1 MRACDEYVGRRPQR
15 TLTDDARRA
24 HAQPR
29 FDHTGEFEYHVV
41 PVDDD
46 VSEPLLAVFA
56 ECFDFIDRG
65 LAGGRTVLVH
75 WCADMRTHCAGSFLL
90 RFTRKLHHI
99 CVCACGAMWA
109 PELIP
114 RVIRAVFDL
123 DLFDRRGTSGHLPM
137 CSGWCPC
144 LCVIL

>member
-1 MRACDEYVGRRPQR
+1 MRRVGRRPQR

-75 WCADMRTHCAGSFLL
+75 WCAAMRTHCAGSCDSDRCHTHVALYV
-90 RFTRKLHHI
+90 
-99 CVCACGAMWA
+99 CVCVWRDVGPGAHTQSHSSR
-109 PELIP
+109 L
-114 RVIRAVFDL
+114 
-123 DLFDRRGTSGHLPM
+123 
-137 CSGWCPC
+137 
-144 LCVIL
+144 